1 MTAWRYAIVFA
12 VTFVAGAVN
21 SIAGGGSLLSFP
33 TLVLVGVPPI
43 TANATNTVG
52 LWPGSLAG
60 VLGFRRDMEG
70 TRRWLLLLIW
80 PSIVGGAIG
89 AVILLHTPPHVFS
102 VIAPLLVL
110 GATLILALQDPLSRA
125 LGRLGGDPD
134 RRSVGWAVAA
144 IAVQFVVAVYG
155 GFFGAGIGIL
165 MLAAL
170 GLLGLSDIHQMN
182 GVKNTLAICINGVAA
197 LYFAVSGAVRWPVAA
212 VMAVAA
218 VLGGF
223 AGAGVAHRFGR
234 AFVRRAVIAI
244 GISASVALTVR
255 LVA

>member
-1 MTAWRYAIVFA
+1 MSVWKYAAIFGVSL
-12 VTFVAGAVN
+12 VAGAVN

-33 TLVLVGVPPI
+33 ALVLLGVPPI

-60 VLGFRRDMEG
+60 VLGFRRDMAG
-70 TRRWLLLLIW
+70 TKRWLQVLIW
-80 PSIVGGAIG
+80 PSLIGGTLG
-89 AVILLHTPPHVFS
+89 AVLLLHTPAHTFS
-102 VIAPLLVL
+102 VIAPFLVL
-110 GATLILALQDPLSRA
+110 AATVILAVQDPLSRW
-125 LGRLGGDPD
+125 LGRVGRLPD
-134 RRSVGWAVAA
+134 HRPAGWTIGAVV
-144 IAVQFVVAVYG
+144 VQVLVATYG
-155 GFFGAGIGIL
+155 GFFGAGMGIL

-170 GLLGLSDIHQMN
+170 GLLGLTDIHQMN

-197 LYFAVSGAVRWPVAA
+197 VYFAASGAVRWSVGV

-223 AGAGVAHRFGR
+223 AGAGIAHRFGR

-244 GISASVALTVR
+244 GGVATLALAVK